1 MSTNCRPTLHLQ
13 KRRQRSSTANV
24 LPIRPGLKVI
34 NVRQLQQLQQPERG
48 IETELEREIESNT
61 LRDTRPYRA
70 DLHEADFHQADFHQA
85 NRASAAQPAKRVKR
99 RTKYG
104 FM

>member
-1 MSTNCRPTLHLQ
+1 MSANCRPTLHLQ

-34 NVRQLQQLQQPERG
+34 NVKQLQQLQQPGR
-48 IETELEREIESNT
+48 ETELEREIESNT

-70 DLHEADFHQADFHQA
+70 DLREADFRQADFRQA
-85 NRASAAQPAKRVKR
+85 DNAPVAQPAKRVKR